1 MTRAEF
7 NELLTHSFS
16 LFNTLTRASVYRAYV
31 RLPYIDAAQLLCKCG
46 YSICCTVRRERE
58 RLGFLVFFDDEEVSE
73 TYGERVA
80 CCPGC
85 DARLD
90 CHLLLQAF

>member
-1 MTRAEF
+1 M
-7 NELLTHSFS
+7 SF
-16 LFNTLTRASVYRAYV
+16 
-31 RLPYIDAAQLLCKCG
+31 LPQTEEAARLLCKECG
-46 YSICCTVRRERE
+46 HSLCCALRREGE
-58 RLGFLVFFDDEEVSE
+58 HLGFLVFFDDEEVSE

-90 CHLLLQAF
+90 YNLLLQAV